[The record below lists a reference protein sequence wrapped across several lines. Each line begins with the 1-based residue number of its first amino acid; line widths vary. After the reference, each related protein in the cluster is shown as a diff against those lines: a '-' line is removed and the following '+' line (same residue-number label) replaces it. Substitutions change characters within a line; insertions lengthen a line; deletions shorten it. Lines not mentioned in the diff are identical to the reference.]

1 MISVICKFQEFE
13 RKEDII
19 PVK

>member
-1 MISVICKFQEFE
+1 MTSVICKFQEFE